1 MKKLLKVLVF
11 ILGILF
17 CSLIIFS
24 VIFSNEKSLSWF
36 ISSVVSDSEYTIS
49 AEVSSINWQLYKSS
63 ILVDSLKI
71 RSVDN
76 ETREHV
82 SLQETVLDI
91 DFIDLLFFKPFLKVS
106 TQTGL
111 LVLDQRTDYKGLYST
126 LIFNFLSKRTHF
138 SAEKISFSGSV
149 KAIDVYDYYSF
160 FSNSVRDK
168 SISNN

>member
-1 MKKLLKVLVF
+1 LKKLLKVLIFV
-11 ILGILF
+11 LGILF

-76 ETREHV
+76 ETRELV

-111 LVLDQRTDYKGLYST
+111 LVLDQSTDYKGL
-126 LIFNFLSKRTHF
+126 
-138 SAEKISFSGSV
+138 
-149 KAIDVYDYYSF
+149 
-160 FSNSVRDK
+160 
-168 SISNN
+168 